1 MSAFPEP
8 ECIWDLRAELGEG
21 PVWSEAGQALY
32 FVDIARSRIHRLVPA
47 TGERTSWPAPAR
59 VSLIVPVAG
68 DGSGEGDFLCG
79 LEDGFRRFDPLTGR
93 FGALHAIEPLLHA
106 NRVNDGHVD
115 ASGRLWF
122 GTMHDPEAA
131 ATGSLYRMSGLGDR
145 PAPVLMDGGYT
156 VSNGPAI
163 DPVRR
168 VLYHNDSALRRIYAF
183 DLGDDGS
190 LSNRRL
196 FAQLDEGFPDGI
208 AVDSEGTLWVALFD
222 GGGLRRFRPDGA
234 ADGTIAFPCRH
245 VTKIAFGD
253 ADLRTAYVTTARKSL
268 PASALERQPLSGGLF
283 RFRVEAPGLAQNLFH
298 IQELRR
304 GRRAKQA
311 PHPDSGAAQGEP

>member
-8 ECIWDLRAELGEG
+8 ECIWDLQAELGEG

-32 FVDIARSRIHRLVPA
+32 FVDIPGCRIHRLVPRS
-47 TGERTSWPAPAR
+47 GERTSWTAPAR
-59 VSLIVPVAG
+59 VSLIVPIDAG
-68 DGSGEGDFLCG
+68 QDRDGGGGFLCG
-79 LEDGFRRFDPLTGR
+79 LEDGFRRFDPSSGH
-93 FGALHAIEPLLHA
+93 FGPLHAVEPLLHA
-106 NRVNDGHVD
+106 NRVNDGYVD

-131 ATGSLYRMSGLGDR
+131 ATGSLYRMSGLGGR
-145 PAPVLMDGGYT
+145 SVPELMDGGYT

-196 FAQLDEGFPDGI
+196 FAELDEGFPDGL

-234 ADGTIAFPCRH
+234 ADGTVAFPCRH

-253 ADLRTAYVTTARKSL
+253 ADLRTAYVTTARKDLS
-268 PASALERQPLSGGLF
+268 ASALERQPLSGGLF
-283 RFRVEAPGLAQNLFH
+283 RFRVAAPGLAQNRFRMT
-298 IQELRR
+298 EFRT
-304 GRRAKQA
+304 
-311 PHPDSGAAQGEP
+311 